1 MLPATNEIKN
11 QYLRDFVE
19 ALKEAFREENG
30 WNYEID
36 EDAGYIAIKYIDAYI
51 AETIYIQ
58 LNEYGVPDEL
68 YIEKADITDEII
80 DPYSCHECSEDCPYY
95 DEEKE
100 ECTITEEEIEKE
112 YSEWEE
118 KLIETNKI
126 EVRRVVMEIPCEY
139 NGSHY
144 HHCKGYAITI
154 RDGLLPQT
162 VIALDELFD
171 YIVELAEKTA
181 GDWV

>member
-19 ALKEAFREENG
+19 ALKEAFKEENG
-30 WNYEID
+30 WYYDID

-51 AETIYIQ
+51 TETIYIQ

-68 YIEKADITDEII
+68 YIEKADMTEEII
-80 DPYSCHECSEDCPYY
+80 DPTSCHECDENCPYY
-95 DEEKE
+95 DGTRE
-100 ECTITEEEIEKE
+100 ECSVTEEEIEKQ
-112 YSEWEE
+112 YSEWET

-126 EVRRVVMEIPCEY
+126 EVRRVVVEVPC
-139 NGSHY
+139 GDSGIHY

-171 YIVELAEKTA
+171 YIVELAEKTV
-181 GDWV
+181 GDLI

>member
-1 MLPATNEIKN
+1 MLSDTNEIKN
-11 QYLRDFVE
+11 QYLKDFVE

-30 WNYEID
+30 WYYDIY

-58 LNEYGVPDEL
+58 LNEYGIPGEL
-68 YIEKADITDEII
+68 YIEKAYITDEIV
-80 DPYSCHECSEDCPYY
+80 DPYSCHECSQDCQYY

-100 ECTITEEEIEKE
+100 KCTIIEEDISRE
-112 YSEWEE
+112 YDEWEG
-118 KLIETNKI
+118 KLIETSKI
-126 EVRRVVMEIPCEY
+126 EVRRIVMEVQCEY

-144 HHCKGYAITI
+144 HHCRGYAITI
-154 RDGLLPQT
+154 KGGLLPQT

-181 GDWV
+181 GDLK